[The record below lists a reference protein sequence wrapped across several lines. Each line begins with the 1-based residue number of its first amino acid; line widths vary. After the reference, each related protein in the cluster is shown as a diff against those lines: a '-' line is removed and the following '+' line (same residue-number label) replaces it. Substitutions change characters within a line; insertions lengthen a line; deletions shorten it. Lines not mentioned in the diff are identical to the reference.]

1 MGIQNF
7 IKRHPVTVYFIL
19 TFLISWG
26 ILLLAIGGPGGV
38 VSVNEQFET
47 MLPMMILAVLA
58 GPSIAGILLTGLFD
72 GRTGLR
78 EFRSRLL
85 KWRFGVRWYAVALLF
100 APFLFVVL
108 LLVLSLLSPEFLPG
122 IFAAGDKTSHLMMG
136 LMTGLMA
143 GIFEEIGWTGFAT
156 PRLRK
161 RYGILATGLIVGIVW
176 AAWHLLPAF
185 WLGFASG
192 NISGAISFFSYLI
205 DPFLFL
211 VASRVLIVWVYDRTG
226 GSLFAGMLM
235 HVSLTASTR
244 IFMPL
249 VIAGAQLI
257 IFDVT
262 WAAVVWA
269 ILAVLVMSNRFRNG
283 GLEKNIPRA

>member
-1 MGIQNF
+1 MSIPAF
-7 IKRHPVTVYFIL
+7 IKRHSVWTYFAL
-19 TFLISWG
+19 TFAISWG
-26 ILLLAIGGPGGV
+26 GVLLVIGGPGGITGT
-38 VSVNEQFET
+38 SGQFDT
-47 MLPMMILAVLA
+47 LLPFVILTLLA
-58 GPSIAGILLTGLFD
+58 GPSTAGILLTGLFD

-85 KWRFGVRWYAVALLF
+85 KWRFGIRWYAVALLF
-100 APFLFVVL
+100 APLLFAAL
-108 LLVLSLLSPEFLPG
+108 LLVLSLLSSEFLLG
-122 IFAAGDKTSHLMMG
+122 IFTAGDKTSHLMMG

-161 RYGILATGLIVGIVW
+161 RYGILATGLIVGFLW
-176 AAWHLLPAF
+176 AVWHLLPAF

-192 NISGAISFFSYLI
+192 TISGALSLVSYLL

-226 GSLFAGMLM
+226 GSLLAGMLM
-235 HVSLTASTR
+235 HVSLTASSR

-249 VIAGAQLI
+249 VIAGAPLI

-262 WAAVVWA
+262 WAAVVWIIVA
-269 ILAVLVMSNRFRNG
+269 AVAKADKNRFMK
-283 GLEKNIPRA
+283 EAS